1 MVKIITSLFSLF
13 ILILLSGCGHNLQA
27 KGLWFVTPY
36 MSIGYGSMAVVKSN
50 TTVVQNEDTNKDNCK
65 FSSKMI
71 VGQQTTGYDVE
82 LQKSK

>member
-1 MVKIITSLFSLF
+1 MMYKV
-13 ILILLSGCGHNLQA
+13 LILAFLTLVLSGCGHNLQA

-50 TTVVQNEDTNKDNCK
+50 TTVVQNEDTNKESCK

>member
-1 MVKIITSLFSLF
+1 MIITSFVLAF
-13 ILILLSGCGHNLQA
+13 LLSGCGHNLQA

-36 MSIGYGSMAVVKSN
+36 MSIGYGSIAVVKSN
-50 TTVVQNEDTNKDNCK
+50 TTVIQNEDTTRESCK

>member
-1 MVKIITSLFSLF
+1 MKVII
-13 ILILLSGCGHNLQA
+13 ILISLVLLCGCSHNLQA

-50 TTVVQNEDTNKDNCK
+50 TTVIQNEDTRKDNCK
-65 FSSKMI
+65 FISKMV

>member
-1 MVKIITSLFSLF
+1 MYKV
-13 ILILLSGCGHNLQA
+13 LILAFLMLVLSGCGHNLQA

-50 TTVVQNEDTNKDNCK
+50 TTVIQNEDTNKESCK

-82 LQKSK
+82 LSKAK

>member
-1 MVKIITSLFSLF
+1 MIIISFVSAL
-13 ILILLSGCGHNLQA
+13 LLSGCGHNLQA

-36 MSIGYGSMAVVKSN
+36 MSIGYGSIAVVKSN
-50 TTVVQNEDTNKDNCK
+50 TTVIQNEDTTRESCK